1 VPGLVTLSPCL
12 RVIGMDRDFG
22 ARMDP
27 EAGPKPDVDAAT
39 AHQTEPLSMRKPTV
53 PALVSADR

>member
-1 VPGLVTLSPCL
+1 
-12 RVIGMDRDFG
+12 
-22 ARMDP
+22 MDP